1 VLPDGTVLDPYLV
14 QGEFYNWEFR
24 YPVKVLE
31 STRSKIY
38 VSKFLNEIHIGYTGR
53 ELSLAGS
60 VFDFRFD
67 ALVSSKER
75 KPQYVV
81 DILVQKI
88 FDYWGFAAIAA
99 GPSVIF
105 GTLDNGKP
113 GFTSFFVNLRLKIG
127 TSL

>member
-1 VLPDGTVLDPYLV
+1 M

-24 YPVKVLE
+24 YPIKILE

-53 ELSLAGS
+53 ELGLAGS

-67 ALVSSKER
+67 ALVKSRER
-75 KPQYVV
+75 EPQYVC
-81 DILVQKI
+81 DILIQKI
-88 FDYWGFAAIAA
+88 FDQWAFAVIAA

-105 GTLDNGKP
+105 GTLENGKP
-113 GFTSFFVNLRLKIG
+113 GFTSFFVNVRLKIG